1 MRKIIGSSIAASAL
15 AAPLIAQAQSLNS
28 AIGLVN
34 SMINV
39 AIGLLIGVAIIAFFW
54 GLIRYLFGQG
64 KAESEKKTNVKMMI
78 WGILAIAVMLSVY
91 GLVRLLQNTFGLQN
105 QSSIAPPNIGEFK
118 VKSGI

>member
-1 MRKIIGSSIAASAL
+1 MRKTIGSSIAAFTL
-15 AAPLIAQAQSLNS
+15 ASPLIAQAQSLNS

-39 AIGLLIGVAIIAFFW
+39 AIGLLIGVAIIGFFV
-54 GLIRYLFGQG
+54 GLIRYLFTQG
-64 KAESEKKTNVKMMI
+64 ADKDQKSNVKLMI

-118 VKSGI
+118 IKEGGI